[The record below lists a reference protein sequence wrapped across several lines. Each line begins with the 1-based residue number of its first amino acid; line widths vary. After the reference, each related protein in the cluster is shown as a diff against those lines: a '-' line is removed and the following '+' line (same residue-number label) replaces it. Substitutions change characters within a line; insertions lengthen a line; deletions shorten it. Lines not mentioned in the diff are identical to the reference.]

1 MPTGTLDSSNVR
13 VAVTGAWYVAPTGTT
28 GPTAADSTLPPACR
42 NLGYLSEDGT
52 TRTTD
57 RSTNDIKA
65 WQNATL
71 VRTTV
76 TDASVSYKVVL
87 IETNRDTVSLY
98 YGTEIGDDGSFDV
111 NPASTGGRK
120 MFVFDVIDGEDVI
133 RLWLPE
139 AEISEVGD
147 QVFAGTDPIG
157 YEMTIKA
164 YGSAAIGGAAE
175 RWFYPGLAVAPAR
188 GAAAPGDVFTAEAT
202 VTASDSTNAGKLAG
216 LGYVA
221 NPTTAWTTGQK
232 ITVGAYSFNWS
243 GTAWAA
249 GAHA

>member
-1 MPTGTLDSSNVR
+1 MTATGTLDSSNVR
-13 VAVTGAWYVAPTGTT
+13 VAITGAWYVAPTGTE
-28 GPTAADSTLPPACR
+28 GPASASDDLDPALR

-65 WQNATL
+65 WQNGTL
-71 VRTTV
+71 VRTNV

-87 IETNRDTVSLY
+87 IETNRDTVELY
-98 YGTEIGDDGSFDV
+98 YGVTVGPDGSFDV
-111 NPASTGGRK
+111 DPTSTGGRK
-120 MFVFDVIDGEDVI
+120 MFVFDVLDGDDI
-133 RLWLPE
+133 ARCWLPE

-147 QVFAGTDPIG
+147 QVFAGSDPIG

-164 YGSAAIGGAAE
+164 YGTAVLGGKAE
-175 RWFYPGLAVAPAR
+175 RWFRPGLINKAEAT
-188 GAAAPGDVFTAEAT
+188 PGSVYPAEAT
-202 VTASDSTNAGKLAG
+202 VTASDSTNAAKLTG

-221 NPTTAWTTGQK
+221 KPTTAWTTGQK
-232 ITVGAYSFNWS
+232 ITIGSYDFNWS